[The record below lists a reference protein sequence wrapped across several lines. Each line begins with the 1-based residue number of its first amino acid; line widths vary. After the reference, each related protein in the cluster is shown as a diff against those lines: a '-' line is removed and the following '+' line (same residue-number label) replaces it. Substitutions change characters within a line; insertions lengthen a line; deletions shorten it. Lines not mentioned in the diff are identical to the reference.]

1 LTIRDELCI
10 WKSSTRFVD
19 VDFKPRSV
27 LLIIGKRDMIKLITT
42 TDCISNPNQ
51 RTINGATATA
61 GSVCKRIA

>member
-1 LTIRDELCI
+1 LI
-10 WKSSTRFVD
+10 D
-19 VDFKPRSV
+19 VDFNPNRV

-61 GSVCKRIA
+61 GSVCKRIAYG